1 MKESYTK
8 DSQTES
14 NSDEEVI
21 SENFPKVTK
30 SNFSCKI
37 CGQNFE
43 ARWEVMAHRK
53 EAHRSTT
60 RKCNFF
66 VAGHC
71 AFNELCWF
79 RHGDTDQFQASPLP
93 QTLTEYKCGLC
104 GNIFKTKKEFMQ
116 HRKNQHISYVSECR
130 ENENGCCRL
139 SGQDCWFKHSDK
151 KSNNDDENSSVKNS
165 EIIGRLFDMMEV
177 FAQRMKMMEDQM

>member
-1 MKESYTK
+1 
-8 DSQTES
+8 
-14 NSDEEVI
+14 
-21 SENFPKVTK
+21 
-30 SNFSCKI
+30 
-37 CGQNFE
+37 
-43 ARWEVMAHRK
+43 
-53 EAHRSTT
+53 
-60 RKCNFF
+60 
-66 VAGHC
+66 
-71 AFNELCWF
+71 LCWF

-130 ENENGCCRL
+130 ENQNGCCRL

-177 FAQRMKMMEDQM
+177 FAQRMKTMEDQM